1 MDRNKRRKILAHA
14 IASLVLGLFVFF
26 IGLILIW
33 AGLLSSKMEALW
45 IAVGAV
51 GAGLI
56 GELIRKRNNR
66 NDTTS
71 NS

>member
-14 IASLVLGLFVFF
+14 IASLILGLFVFF

>member
-1 MDRNKRRKILAHA
+1 MDRNKRRKILAHV
-14 IASLVLGLFVFF
+14 IASLILGLFVFF

-33 AGLLSSKMEALW
+33 AGLLNTKMEALW

-66 NDTTS
+66 SDTPN